1 MENIALID
9 SFSEFKDEKFID
21 RVTLMSILEEVF
33 RNTLKRKYGDDD
45 NFDIIINPDKGDLE
59 IWRNRI
65 VVEDDSVEDENQEI
79 SLSEARKIEPDF
91 EVGEDVSE
99 EVKLIDLGRRTVLA
113 LRQNLVSRIN
123 EHDNGIIYKQ
133 FIDLIGEIYTAEVHH
148 IRHNVVILLD
158 DEGNELIMP
167 KDRQIPSDFY
177 RKGDSIRGIIESVE
191 LKGNKPSIVMSRTS
205 PKFLEKLFEQ
215 DIPEV
220 FDGLISVKK
229 VVRIPGE
236 KAKVAVDS
244 YDDRIDP
251 VGACVGMRGSR
262 VQAVVEELQG
272 EKIDI
277 VTWSDN
283 QATFL
288 ANALAPSEV
297 SKIFLYEE
305 KNKVEVVIPDEQL
318 SLAIGRK
325 GQNVKLASSL
335 TNLEIDILTEEEES
349 ERRQIEFKEKSA
361 ILTDLLDVEDVIAQ
375 LLVTEGYVSV
385 ESIANETEENLEKIE
400 GFDEELANEIVLR
413 AKNALKEQEVENIKI
428 VDEKIKDQDL
438 KDLNGMTIPML
449 ALLAKENIVN
459 LSDFADLASYELID
473 KEEGIFRKLE
483 LEEEI
488 VNQLI
493 MDAREKSFS

>member
-1 MENIALID
+1 MENLTLIE

-65 VVEDDSVEDENQEI
+65 VVEDGSVEDENQEI
-79 SLSEARKIEPDF
+79 SLSEAQKIESDF

-99 EVKLIDLGRRTVLA
+99 EIKLVDLGRRTVLA
-113 LRQNLVSRIN
+113 LRQNLVSRIH

-177 RKGDSIRGIIESVE
+177 RKGDNVRGVIESVE

-229 VVRIPGE
+229 VVRVPGE

-251 VGACVGMRGSR
+251 VGACVGMKGSR
-262 VQAVVEELQG
+262 IHGIVRELGNENIDVINFTNNTQLLITRALSPAKISSL
-272 EKIDI
+272 KIDEEKKT
-277 VTWSDN
+277 VEVFMDPD
-283 QATFL
+283 Q
-288 ANALAPSEV
+288 V
-297 SKIFLYEE
+297 SK
-305 KNKVEVVIPDEQL
+305 
-318 SLAIGRK
+318 AIGRGGFNIRLA
-325 GQNVKLASSL
+325 GQL
-335 TNLEIDILTEEEES
+335 TGYEIDVYREGAEEDVELTEFSDEIEGWVLEEL
-349 ERRQIEFKEKSA
+349 KKAGLDTAKSV
-361 ILTDLLDVEDVIAQ
+361 LEQDVED
-375 LLVTEGYVSV
+375 L
-385 ESIANETEENLEKIE
+385 
-400 GFDEELANEIVLR
+400 
-413 AKNALKEQEVENIKI
+413 IKRT
-428 VDEKIKDQDL
+428 D
-438 KDLNGMTIPML
+438 
-449 ALLAKENIVN
+449 
-459 LSDFADLASYELID
+459 
-473 KEEGIFRKLE
+473 
-483 LEEEI
+483 LEEETI
-488 VNQLI
+488 LEI
-493 MDAREKSFS
+493 RKILSAEFSE